1 MAWRPNCSKRPGS
14 RDWMPTPRPLV
25 ALLRAPG
32 GDAWSTEDAQVVEI
46 LTSTVRDLGAS
57 SEPVVRTLLEGGVV
71 ACTSPRAAQWL
82 AGLPPEAG
90 RGPVV
95 CSGRR
100 TARILAGGGWSPILP
115 AGGEASGGAPAARRI
130 LSFLADA
137 TGEVP
142 VLYVRGRETAGSFER
157 VLADANRP
165 HESLV
170 VYDMRDRDDILP
182 HECALLARCDAL
194 AVMAPSCL
202 RMLDRLD
209 AGTLSRLREMVPA
222 LAGPTTAQALRRA
235 GWRDVREAPEPSCAA
250 LLSLLEPTDSSQN
263 RRPPM
268 TSSSDWFQR
277 SCAVTPGGVHS
288 PVRAFR
294 NVGSEPFYV
303 ASASGSR
310 LTTVDG
316 RVLVDWVGSWGPMI
330 LGHNHPEVARAIVE
344 SVGSGTSFGACS
356 VPEVELSEEIV
367 RRVPGVEMVRLV
379 NSGTEATMSAA
390 RLARGFTGRD
400 AIVKFRGCYHGHGDS
415 FLVAAGSG
423 ALTHGNP
430 SSPGVTAGT
439 ARDTLLADFND
450 LESVEALFRA
460 HPGGIAAVFVEPVP
474 GNMGVVPALPGFLE
488 GLRSLCTREGALLV
502 MDEVMT
508 GFRLA
513 RGGAVERFGILG
525 DLVTLGKIAGGGLPL
540 AAFAGPRRIME
551 RLSPLGAVYQAGT
564 LSGNP
569 LACRAGSAL
578 LRLLDD
584 SVYER
589 LEMLGD
595 RLERSLRE
603 GILSQRGEVSFQR
616 VGSMATFFFHAPDVT
631 SYAQVQACDNAAY
644 GRFFQEMLRRGHFLP
659 PAQFEAFFLSAAH
672 SEAEIDLLA
681 SDIAASALVA
691 LDAI

>member
-1 MAWRPNCSKRPGS
+1 M
-14 RDWMPTPRPLV
+14 V

-32 GDAWSTEDAQVVEI
+32 GDAWDPGSVRVVEV
-46 LTSTVRDLGAS
+46 LTSTVHEVGANGDQ
-57 SEPVVRTLLEGGVV
+57 VRLALERGGLL

-82 AGLPPEAG
+82 AALPVDLG
-90 RGPVV
+90 RGRVV

-100 TARILAGGGWSPILP
+100 TARILGSGGWQAVLP
-115 AGGEASGGAPAARRI
+115 DGGEPSGGAPAARRI
-130 LSFLADA
+130 LSLLSKER
-137 TGEVP
+137 TSGP
-142 VLYVRGRETAGSFER
+142 VLYVRGRDTAGSFEG
-157 VLADANRP
+157 VLEEAGVS

-170 VYDMRDRDDILP
+170 VYAL
-182 HECALLARCDAL
+182 HERGEISPPETELLATCDAI

-202 RMLDRLD
+202 RFLELLEP
-209 AGTLSRLREMVPA
+209 ATLRRLRETIPA
-222 LAGPTTAQALRRA
+222 LAGPTTSRALRDL
-235 GWRDVREAPEPSCAA
+235 GWRDVREAPEPSCAS
-250 LLSLLEPTDSSQN
+250 LISLLRTPREPSPN
-263 RRPPM
+263 RSPSMP
-268 TSSSDWFQR
+268 TSSEWFQR
-277 SCAVTPGGVHS
+277 SSAVTPGGVHS

-303 ASASGSR
+303 ASAQGAR

-316 RVLVDWVGSWGPMI
+316 RELVDWVGSWGPMI
-330 LGHNHPEVARAIVE
+330 LGHNHPDVARALVE
-344 SVGSGTSFGACS
+344 SIASGTSFGACS

-367 RRVPGVEMVRLV
+367 RRVPGVDMVRLV

-439 ARDTLLADFND
+439 AKDTLLADFND
-450 LESVEALFRA
+450 ISSVEALFEA

-474 GNMGVVPALPGFLE
+474 GNMGVVPPLPGFLQA
-488 GLRSLCTREGALLV
+488 LRDLCTREGALLV

-513 RGGAVERFGILG
+513 RGGAVELFGIQG

-540 AAFAGPRRIME
+540 AAFAGPRSIME
-551 RLSPLGAVYQAGT
+551 RLSPLGPVYQAGT

-569 LACRAGSAL
+569 LACRAGLAL
-578 LRLLDD
+578 LNRLDD
-584 SVYER
+584 AVYAR
-589 LEMLGD
+589 LEFLGA
-595 RLERSLRE
+595 RLETSLRA
-603 GILSQRGEVSFQR
+603 GILSQRQDLSFQR
-616 VGSMATFFFHAPDVT
+616 VGSMATFFFHPPHVT
-631 SYAQVQACDNAAY
+631 TYAQVQACDNAAY

-659 PAQFEAFFLSAAH
+659 PAQFEAFFLSTAH
-672 SEAEIDLLA
+672 SEDDIDLLA
-681 SDIAASALVA
+681 RDLAASALLA
-691 LDAI
+691 LEAA

>member
-1 MAWRPNCSKRPGS
+1 
-14 RDWMPTPRPLV
+14 MPTPRPLV

-32 GDAWSTEDAQVVEI
+32 GDPWTTDDARIVEI
-46 LTSTVRDLGAS
+46 LTSTVRDVGAS
-57 SEPVVRTLLEGGVV
+57 SQPVSRVVANGGIL

-82 AGLPPEAG
+82 AAIPLEAG
-90 RGPVV
+90 RGRVV

-100 TARILAGGGWSPILP
+100 TARILEAGGWSPILP
-115 AGGEASGGAPAARRI
+115 AAGEASGGAPAARRI
-130 LSFLADA
+130 LSYLAEVG
-137 TGEVP
+137 GEVP
-142 VLYVRGRETAGSFER
+142 VLYVRGQETAGSFER
-157 VLADANRP
+157 VLDAANQP
-165 HESLV
+165 HEFLV
-170 VYDMRDRDDILP
+170 VYDMQDRRD
-182 HECALLARCDAL
+182 LLREEAELLGSCDAL

-202 RMLDRLD
+202 RFLERLEPGLL
-209 AGTLSRLREMVPA
+209 ARLREAVPA
-222 LAGPTTAQALRRA
+222 LAGPTTAQALRQA
-235 GWRDVREAPEPSCAA
+235 GWHDVREAPEPSCAA
-250 LLSLLEPTDSSQN
+250 LIALLPSHESSQN
-263 RRPPM
+263 RRSPM
-268 TSSSDWFQR
+268 SSSSEWFQR

-303 ASASGSR
+303 ASATGSR

-316 RVLVDWVGSWGPMI
+316 RELVDWVGSWGPMI
-330 LGHNHPEVARAIVE
+330 LGHNHPAVARAIVE
-344 SVGSGTSFGACS
+344 SVASGTSFGACS

-450 LESVEALFRA
+450 LDSVEALFRA
-460 HPGGIAAVFVEPVP
+460 HPEGIAAVFVEPVP

-488 GLRSLCTREGALLV
+488 GLRDLCTREGALLV

-513 RGGAVERFGILG
+513 RGGAVERFGIHG

-569 LACRAGSAL
+569 LACRAGLAL
-578 LRLLDD
+578 LGLLDD
-584 SVYER
+584 PVYER

-595 RLERSLRE
+595 RLESALRD
-603 GILSQRGEVSFQR
+603 GILSQRDEVSFQR

-659 PAQFEAFFLSAAH
+659 PAQFEAFFLSTAH
-672 SEAEIDLLA
+672 SEDDVDRFAADIADSALLA
-681 SDIAASALVA
+681 LRQV
-691 LDAI
+691 

>member
-1 MAWRPNCSKRPGS
+1 MS
-14 RDWMPTPRPLV
+14 
-25 ALLRAPG
+25 
-32 GDAWSTEDAQVVEI
+32 
-46 LTSTVRDLGAS
+46 
-57 SEPVVRTLLEGGVV
+57 
-71 ACTSPRAAQWL
+71 
-82 AGLPPEAG
+82 
-90 RGPVV
+90 
-95 CSGRR
+95 
-100 TARILAGGGWSPILP
+100 
-115 AGGEASGGAPAARRI
+115 
-130 LSFLADA
+130 
-137 TGEVP
+137 
-142 VLYVRGRETAGSFER
+142 
-157 VLADANRP
+157 
-165 HESLV
+165 
-170 VYDMRDRDDILP
+170 
-182 HECALLARCDAL
+182 
-194 AVMAPSCL
+194 
-202 RMLDRLD
+202 
-209 AGTLSRLREMVPA
+209 
-222 LAGPTTAQALRRA
+222 
-235 GWRDVREAPEPSCAA
+235 
-250 LLSLLEPTDSSQN
+250 
-263 RRPPM
+263 
-268 TSSSDWFQR
+268 SSSDWFQR

-316 RVLVDWVGSWGPMI
+316 RELVDWVGSWGPMI
-330 LGHNHPEVARAIVE
+330 LGHNHPAVARAIVE
-344 SVGSGTSFGACS
+344 SVASGTSFGACS

-460 HPGGIAAVFVEPVP
+460 HPQGIAAVFVEPVP
-474 GNMGVVPALPGFLE
+474 GNMGVVPAVAGFLE
-488 GLRSLCTREGALLV
+488 GLRALCTREGALLV

-513 RGGAVERFGILG
+513 RGGAVERFGIHG
-525 DLVTLGKIAGGGLPL
+525 DIVTLGKIAGGGLPL
-540 AAFAGPRRIME
+540 AAFAGPRHIME

-569 LACRAGSAL
+569 LACRAGLAL
-578 LRLLDD
+578 LDLLDD
-584 SVYER
+584 SVYMRLEVLGER
-589 LEMLGD
+589 LE
-595 RLERSLRE
+595 SALRG
-603 GILSQRGEVSFQR
+603 GILSRRDEVSFQR

-659 PAQFEAFFLSAAH
+659 PAQFEAFFLSTAH
-672 SEAEIDLLA
+672 SEDDVDRFAA
-681 SDIAASALVA
+681 DIADSAVLA
-691 LDAI
+691 LRPV

>member
-1 MAWRPNCSKRPGS
+1 
-14 RDWMPTPRPLV
+14 MPTPRSLV

-32 GDAWSTEDAQVVEI
+32 GDPWQTATAEVVEI
-46 LTSTVRDLGAS
+46 LTSSVHETGESTQAVTRLLGNDG
-57 SEPVVRTLLEGGVV
+57 LL
-71 ACTSPRAAQWL
+71 ACTSPRAAQWM
-82 AGLPPEAG
+82 AALPVEVG
-90 RGPVV
+90 RGLVV

-100 TARILAGGGWSPILP
+100 TARILEAGGWQAILP
-115 AGGEASGGAPAARRI
+115 AEGETSGGAPAARRI
-130 LSFLADA
+130 LSIASA
-137 TGEVP
+137 RAGAVA

-157 VLADANRP
+157 VLDDAGQR

-170 VYDMRDRDDILP
+170 VYDLRQRDAILP
-182 HECALLARCDAL
+182 EEADLLASCDAI

-202 RMLDRLD
+202 RFLEHLDHHVLV
-209 AGTLSRLREMVPA
+209 RLRERVPA
-222 LAGPTTAQALRRA
+222 LAGPTTSEALRRA
-235 GWRDVREAPEPSCAA
+235 GWRDVREAPEPSCSA
-250 LLSLLEPTDSSQN
+250 LLSLLDPPDPSPN
-263 RRPPM
+263 RRLPM
-268 TSSSDWFQR
+268 PSSSDWFQR

-303 ASASGSR
+303 ASARGSR

-316 RVLVDWVGSWGPMI
+316 RELVDWVGSWGPMI

-344 SVGSGTSFGACS
+344 SVASGTSFGACS

-367 RRVPGVEMVRLV
+367 RRVPGVDMVRLV

-390 RLARGFTGRD
+390 RLARGVTGRD

-460 HPGGIAAVFVEPVP
+460 HPEGIAAVFVEPVP

-488 GLRSLCTREGALLV
+488 GLRALCTREGALLV

-513 RGGAVERFGILG
+513 RGGAVERFGIQG

-551 RLSPLGAVYQAGT
+551 RLSPVGPVYQAGT

-569 LACRAGSAL
+569 LACRAGLAL
-578 LRLLDD
+578 LGLLDE
-584 SVYER
+584 SVYAR
-589 LEMLGD
+589 LEQLGA
-595 RLERSLRE
+595 RLEGTLRR
-603 GILSQRGEVSFQR
+603 GILSRRNDLSFQR

-631 SYAQVQACDNAAY
+631 TFAQVQACDNAAY

-659 PAQFEAFFLSAAH
+659 PAQFEAFFLSTAH
-672 SEAEIDLLA
+672 SEEDVDLFA
-681 SDIAASALVA
+681 RDIEASALVA
-691 LDAI
+691 LETA